1 MILNYISYA
10 FLVLLI
16 LIGSCFNITN
26 YPRFWYDEGVF
37 SQVASNLARYGH
49 YATTIISG
57 QKFSDFNSGITTGP
71 TVILPAAM
79 SYKLFGISIMSGR
92 AVSAA
97 YLILFLCVFYF
108 FSKRVFGEN
117 VALLSFASIF
127 FTGFIL
133 IVIKWGRFLMGEGP
147 AISFLFLGLF
157 FHAKAENDDSEYDYL
172 LSGLFYGLSIL
183 TKEYVALFL
192 LPALALYLI
201 FKKNILK
208 DARKI
213 ILPLLAGILAP
224 ELIFYSF
231 KLHFLGWPAF
241 IGNILERK
249 AFSEELFSPS
259 LIPLVSLFK
268 YYQTVVIAVCFM
280 SYRFIKRTNTER
292 FIKLLELI
300 VLFNLFFFLVSGYI
314 ARYALFL
321 VLSNTLVVYYV
332 FDLGFIE
339 NARDLGRK
347 VRIVFI
353 SLAVLAVIMTLVFL
367 CRSGADRSE
376 NNDDLISMSGYLE
389 TEVPGNRLIETP
401 EHEVA
406 AISQKNTFH
415 IPPGIMPTKDENK
428 IRQYKKYDFLKI
440 NAPFLLEGDFARGLY
455 YLVYPAE
462 KVDKYYRKVK
472 TIGRYTLF
480 KRIW

>member
-1 MILNYISYA
+1 MLNFVSYA
-10 FLVLLI
+10 LLVILI

-57 QKFSDFNSGITTGP
+57 QSFSDFNSGITTGP
-71 TVILPAAM
+71 TVILPAAV

-92 AVSAA
+92 VVSMA
-97 YLILFLCVFYF
+97 YLILFLGIFYF
-108 FSKRVFGEN
+108 FTKKVFGEN

-127 FTGFIL
+127 FTRFIL
-133 IVIKWGRFLMGEGP
+133 IVIKWGRFLMGEVP
-147 AISFLFLGLF
+147 AMSFLFLGLF
-157 FHAKAENDDSEYDYL
+157 FHASAEENDSEHDYL

-201 FKKNILK
+201 LKKNILK
-208 DARKI
+208 DARKMV
-213 ILPLLAGILAP
+213 LPLLIGILAP

-231 KLHFLGWPAF
+231 KIHFLGWPAF
-241 IGNILERK
+241 IGNVLERRV
-249 AFSEELFSPS
+249 FSEELFSPS
-259 LIPLVSLFK
+259 FLPLASLFK
-268 YYQTVVIAVCFM
+268 YYQPVLIAVCFM
-280 SYRFIKRTNTER
+280 AYRVIKRTDSER
-292 FIKLLELI
+292 FLRLLELI

-321 VLSNTLVVYYV
+321 VLSNILVVHYL
-332 FDLGFIE
+332 FDIGLIK

-347 VRIVFI
+347 VRIVFV
-353 SLAVLAVIMTLVFL
+353 SLAVLALIMTLVFL
-367 CRSGADRSE
+367 GRSGADRSE

-389 TEVPGNRLIETP
+389 KNVPDGLLIETP
-401 EHEVA
+401 EYEVA
-406 AISQKNTFH
+406 AISQSNTFH
-415 IPPGIMPTKDENK
+415 MPPGIMPTKDENK
-428 IRQYKKYDFLKI
+428 IRRYKKYDFLKI

-462 KVDKYYRKVK
+462 KVGKNYGKVK
-472 TIGRYTLF
+472 MIGRYTLY
-480 KRIW
+480 KRSR